1 MSVGFT
7 LISINSYNH
16 WGQLTDD
23 FFLRRCLL
31 SGKLQS
37 CLCNY
42 SIFVILAACKFYWH
56 LLKGNF
62 FFLALASCLS
72 FFGQTFLAL
81 VFRPYFQLFLP
92 MGSFWTRSQMANNVW
107 IVLNHVFRRVTS
119 EYCRCTSVIWVLPP
133 AYLVY
138 HFGTEVVN
146 LRPCKLQTLWL
157 FSHTAWRKSM
167 LKLWIKSEDSLTW
180 NKIESFK
187 QYRVIKSKWKDS
199 FQEVSIR
206 SKAQTF
212 EETEL
217 WYNFL
222 DLWVWNIGLEFQLS
236 SWGYSLYRLCT
247 TFHNSRLI

>member
-1 MSVGFT
+1 MCLWDLPSLVLT
-7 LISINSYNH
+7 AITS
-16 WGQLTDD
+16 QLTDD

-56 LLKGNF
+56 LLKGN

-146 LRPCKLQTLWL
+146 LRPCKLQTLTV
-157 FSHTAWRKSM
+157 FT
-167 LKLWIKSEDSLTW
+167 
-180 NKIESFK
+180 
-187 QYRVIKSKWKDS
+187 
-199 FQEVSIR
+199 
-206 SKAQTF
+206 
-212 EETEL
+212 
-217 WYNFL
+217 
-222 DLWVWNIGLEFQLS
+222 
-236 SWGYSLYRLCT
+236 YSLEEKYVEIMNQKWGFANLKQNRI
-247 TFHNSRLI
+247 FQAIQGHQIKMERFFSGG

>member
-1 MSVGFT
+1 MGFT
-7 LISINSYNH
+7 HFSINSWNH

-37 CLCNY
+37 FLCNY

-72 FFGQTFLAL
+72 FFGQTLLAL

-92 MGSFWTRSQMANNVW
+92 MGSFWTRSQVANNVW

-119 EYCRCTSVIWVLPP
+119 EYCRCTSVLPL

-138 HFGTEVVN
+138 HFGTAATA
-146 LRPCKLQTLWL
+146 KSLQSCPTLCDPIDGRL
-157 FSHTAWRKSM
+157 PGSSVLGILQARVLECVAIAFSSVHDYWK
-167 LKLWIKSEDSLTW
+167 
-180 NKIESFK
+180 NHSF
-187 QYRVIKSKWKDS
+187 D
-199 FQEVSIR
+199 
-206 SKAQTF
+206 
-212 EETEL
+212 
-217 WYNFL
+217 
-222 DLWVWNIGLEFQLS
+222 
-236 SWGYSLYRLCT
+236 
-247 TFHNSRLI
+247 